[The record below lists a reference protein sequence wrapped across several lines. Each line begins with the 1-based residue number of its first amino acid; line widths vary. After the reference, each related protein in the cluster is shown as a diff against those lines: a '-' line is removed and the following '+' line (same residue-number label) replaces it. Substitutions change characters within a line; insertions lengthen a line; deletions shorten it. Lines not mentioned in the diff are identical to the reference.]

1 MLCRDYRVERNLQRQ
16 TERLVAEQRT
26 DRRAQHDDRQTV
38 FEERAPNRRAVGGLD
53 HALLRPAHARADRR
67 TKRLAPARRTRQ
79 PLPPPPAK
87 PPAHIRPSK
96 DSVSCLFLLRSF
108 LALVAAAQPSLKA
121 EYG

>member
-16 TERLVAEQRT
+16 TECLVAEQRT